1 MITHK
6 YIALTTIFLLYIV
19 SCVSSQ
25 RGSNFLNHGFL
36 EANLLKFGSSKV
48 YPSGLLELTNAS
60 MRQIGQAF
68 HGFPIPLSNSNS
80 TNTVS
85 FSTSFVFAITQG
97 PGAPGHGLAFVISPS
112 MDFSGAF
119 PSNYLGL
126 FNTSNNGNSL
136 NRILAIEFDTVQ
148 AVELNDIDDNH
159 VGIDL
164 NGVISIESAPAAYFD
179 DREAKN
185 ISLRLASGKPIR
197 VWIEYNATEIMLNVT
212 LAPQDRPKP
221 SSPLLSRKMNLSG
234 IFSQDHHVGFSA
246 ATGTVSSSHLIL
258 GWSFNIE
265 GEALDFDITKLP
277 SLPDPPPPSSP
288 SANPPA
294 SVKKDSNNTKL
305 IVICVAS
312 ATVAIMILVL
322 LGFWLFR
329 RKQIFFTG
337 GARKFSHQTIS
348 SATGGFDSSKLLG
361 ERNSGSFYKGQLA
374 PTEIIAVKRIKCTTR
389 HQKTTLIAEIE
400 AFSKIKQ
407 KNLVNLHGYCSKGN
421 EMYLV
426 YEYVSNGSLDRFL
439 FSNDRPVLTW
449 SDRFC
454 IIKGIASALQHL
466 HGEGQ
471 KPLIHGN
478 VKASNVL
485 LDEELNSRLGDYG
498 QGSRDRST
506 GHMAPE
512 LVNTGK
518 ATRDTDVFEFGVLM
532 MEIVCGRKAIEPT
545 KPPEEISL
553 VNWVLQGFKKGDLLQ
568 RCDSRINREHL
579 VAREVLLVLKTGLL
593 CANQSP
599 QVRPMMKQ
607 VFRFLDGT
615 EQLPHDD
622 YLFYGV
628 LQNDS

>member
-1 MITHK
+1 MMITSK
-6 YIALTTIFLLYIV
+6 SIASITIIFLLYLV

-25 RGSNFLNHGFL
+25 KETKFLNHGFV

-48 YPSGLLELTNAS
+48 YPSGLLELTNTS

-68 HGFPIPLSNSNS
+68 HGFPIPLANPNS
-80 TNTVS
+80 TNLVS
-85 FSTSFVFAITQG
+85 FSTSFVFAITPG

-136 NRILAIEFDTVQ
+136 NHILAVEFDTVQ

-164 NGVISIESAPAAYFD
+164 NGVVSSESASAAYFD

-185 ISLRLASGKPIR
+185 ISLKLASGKPIR
-197 VWIEYNATEIMLNVT
+197 VWIEYNAIEMMLNVT
-212 LAPQDRPKP
+212 LAPLDRPKP
-221 SSPLLSRKMNLSG
+221 NVALLSRKLNLSG
-234 IFSQDHHVGFSA
+234 IISQENYVGFSA
-246 ATGTVSSSHLIL
+246 ATGTVTSSHLVL
-258 GWSFNIE
+258 GWSFSLE
-265 GEALDFDITKLP
+265 GEALDFDIRKLP
-277 SLPDPPPPSSP
+277 SLPDPPAPLSP
-288 SANPPA
+288 SPSPPI
-294 SVKKDSNNTKL
+294 STKKNTNNTK
-305 IVICVAS
+305 IIIICAAS
-312 ATVAIMILVL
+312 ATVAIMILIL
-322 LGFWLFR
+322 LVFR
-329 RKQIFFTG
+329 FFRGNQTFFTG

-348 SATGGFDSSKLLG
+348 SATGGFDNSKLLG
-361 ERNSGSFYKGQLA
+361 ERNSGSFYKGQLT
-374 PTEIIAVKRIKCTTR
+374 PTEIIAVKKVTCSTR
-389 HQKTTLIAEIE
+389 QQKTTLIAEIDVI
-400 AFSKIKQ
+400 SKIKQ

-421 EMYLV
+421 EIYLV
-426 YEYVSNGSLDRFL
+426 YEYVPNGSLDRFL

-454 IIKGIASALQHL
+454 IIKGIASALQYL
-466 HGEGQ
+466 HGEGP

-485 LDEELNSRLGDYG
+485 LDEELNSRLGDFG
-498 QGSRDRST
+498 QGSRHSTT
-506 GHMAPE
+506 GHVAPE
-512 LVNTGK
+512 QLETGK
-518 ATRDTDVFEFGVLM
+518 ATRDTDVFAFGVLM

-553 VNWVLQGFKKGDLLQ
+553 VNWVLQGFKKGDLLEI
-568 RCDSRINREHL
+568 CDTRIDRESL

-593 CANQSP
+593 CANRSP
-599 QVRPMMKQ
+599 EARPMMKQ

-615 EQLPHDD
+615 ESLPHDD

-628 LQNDS
+628 

>member
-1 MITHK
+1 MITSK
-6 YIALTTIFLLYIV
+6 SIALTIIFLSYFV

-25 RGSNFLNHGFL
+25 RETKFLNHGFL
-36 EANLLKFGSSKV
+36 GANLLNLGSSKV
-48 YPSGLLELTNAS
+48 HPSGLLELTNTS

-68 HGFPIPLSNSNS
+68 HGFPMPLSNPNS
-80 TNTVS
+80 TNSLS

-97 PGAPGHGLAFVISPS
+97 TGAPGHGLAFVISPT

-136 NRILAIEFDTVQ
+136 NRILAVEFDTVQ

-164 NGVISIESAPAAYFD
+164 NGVVSIESAPAAYFD

-185 ISLRLASGKPIR
+185 RSLRLASGKPIR

-212 LAPQDRPKP
+212 LAPLDRPKP
-221 SSPLLSRKMNLSG
+221 SIPLLSRKLNLSG
-234 IFSQDHHVGFSA
+234 ILSQEHHAGFSA
-246 ATGTVSSSHLIL
+246 ATGTVASSHLVL

-265 GEALDFDITKLP
+265 GKESDFDITKLP
-277 SLPDPPPPSSP
+277 SLPDPPPTLSP
-288 SANPPA
+288 SPSPPVSAN
-294 SVKKDSNNTKL
+294 KKSSNTML
-305 IVICVAS
+305 IIIVAAS
-312 ATVAIMILVL
+312 ATVAIMILIFL
-322 LGFWLFR
+322 AFWFFR
-329 RKQIFFTG
+329 RDKIFFTG
-337 GARKFSHQTIS
+337 GARKFSYQTIS
-348 SATGGFDSSKLLG
+348 SATGGGFDNSKLLG
-361 ERNSGSFYKGQLA
+361 ERNSGSFYKGQLS
-374 PTEIIAVKRIKCTTR
+374 PTEIIAVKRITCATR
-389 HQKTTLIAEIE
+389 QQKTTLITEID
-400 AFSKIKQ
+400 AISKVKQ
-407 KNLVNLHGYCSKGN
+407 RNLVDLHGYCSKGN
-421 EMYLV
+421 EIYLV
-426 YEYVSNGSLDRFL
+426 YEYVPNGSLDRFL

-485 LDEELNSRLGDYG
+485 LDEELNARLGDYG
-498 QGSRDRST
+498 HGSRHSTT
-506 GHMAPE
+506 GHVAPE

-545 KPPEEISL
+545 KPPAEISL
-553 VNWVLQGFKKGDLLQ
+553 VNWVLQEFKKGNLLQ
-568 RCDSRINREHL
+568 ICDTRVNRENL

-593 CANQSP
+593 CANRSP
-599 QVRPMMKQ
+599 ESRPMMKQ

-615 EQLPHDD
+615 EPLPHDD

-628 LQNDS
+628 

>member
-1 MITHK
+1 MMITSK
-6 YIALTTIFLLYIV
+6 SLALTITFLLYL

-25 RGSNFLNHGFL
+25 RESNFLNHGFL

-48 YPSGLLELTNAS
+48 HPSGLLELTNTS

-68 HGFPIPLSNSNS
+68 HGFPIPLSNPNS
-80 TNTVS
+80 TNPVS

-97 PGAPGHGLAFVISPS
+97 SGAPGHGLAFVISPS

-136 NRILAIEFDTVQ
+136 NRILAVEFDTVQ

-197 VWIEYNATEIMLNVT
+197 VWIEYNATEMILNVT
-212 LAPQDRPKP
+212 LAPLDRPKP
-221 SSPLLSRKMNLSG
+221 NIALLSRKLNLSG
-234 IFSQDHHVGFSA
+234 IFSQEHHVGFSA
-246 ATGTVSSSHLIL
+246 ATGTVASSHFVL

-265 GEALDFDITKLP
+265 GKASEFDITKLP
-277 SLPDPPPPSSP
+277 SLPDPPPSLSP
-288 SANPPA
+288 SPSPPV
-294 SVKKDSNNTKL
+294 SVKKSSNNTKL
-305 IVICVAS
+305 IIIGAAS
-312 ATVAIMILVL
+312 ATIVVIVVLILL
-322 LGFWLFR
+322 WFWYIR
-329 RKQIFFTG
+329 NDKIFFSG
-337 GARKFSHQTIS
+337 GARKFSYQTIS
-348 SATGGFDSSKLLG
+348 SATGGFDNSKLLG
-361 ERNSGSFYKGQLA
+361 ERNTGSFYKGQIT
-374 PTEIIAVKRIKCTTR
+374 PTEIIAVKRITCTTR
-389 HQKTTLIAEIE
+389 QQKTTLIAEID
-400 AFSKIKQ
+400 AISKVKQ
-407 KNLVNLHGYCSKGN
+407 RNLVDLHGYCSKGN
-421 EMYLV
+421 EIYLV
-426 YEYVSNGSLDRFL
+426 YAYVPNGSLDRFL
-439 FSNDRPVLTW
+439 FNNDRPVLTW
-449 SDRFC
+449 SERFC

-485 LDEELNSRLGDYG
+485 LDEELNARLGDYG
-498 QGSRDRST
+498 QGSRHNTT
-506 GHMAPE
+506 GHVAPE

-568 RCDSRINREHL
+568 RCDARIINRENL

-593 CANQSP
+593 CANRSP
-599 QVRPMMKQ
+599 ESRPMMKN
-607 VFRFLDGT
+607 VFRYLDGT
-615 EQLPHDD
+615 EPLPHDD

-628 LQNDS
+628 

>member
-1 MITHK
+1 MMITSK
-6 YIALTTIFLLYIV
+6 SIALIIIFLLYLV

-25 RGSNFLNHGFL
+25 REIKFLNHGFL
-36 EANLLKFGSSKV
+36 GANLLKFGSSKV
-48 YPSGLLELTNAS
+48 HPSGLLELTNTS

-68 HGFPIPLSNSNS
+68 HGFPIPLSNPNS
-80 TNTVS
+80 TNSVS

-126 FNTSNNGNSL
+126 FNTSNNGISL
-136 NRILAIEFDTVQ
+136 NRILAVEFDTVQ

-164 NGVISIESAPAAYFD
+164 NGVTSIESAPAAYFD

-197 VWIEYNATEIMLNVT
+197 VWIEYNATEMMLNVT
-212 LAPQDRPKP
+212 LAPLDLPKP
-221 SSPLLSRKMNLSG
+221 SIPLLSRKLNLSG
-234 IFSQDHHVGFSA
+234 ILSQEHHVGFSA
-246 ATGTVSSSHLIL
+246 ATGTVASSHLVL
-258 GWSFNIE
+258 GWSFNIDGTASE
-265 GEALDFDITKLP
+265 FDITKLP
-277 SLPDPPPPSSP
+277 SLPDPPPLLSP
-288 SANPPA
+288 SPSPPV
-294 SVKKDSNNTKL
+294 SVKKDSNNMKL
-305 IVICVAS
+305 IIICATSGTFVIV
-312 ATVAIMILVL
+312 ILIL
-322 LGFWLFR
+322 LGFWVFR
-329 RKQIFFTG
+329 RKQTFFTG
-337 GARKFSHQTIS
+337 GARKFSHQKIS
-348 SATGGFDSSKLLG
+348 SATGGFDNSKLLG
-361 ERNSGSFYKGQLA
+361 ERNSGSFYKGQLS
-374 PTEIIAVKRIKCTTR
+374 PTEIIAVKRITCATR
-389 HQKTTLIAEIE
+389 QQKTTLITEID
-400 AFSKIKQ
+400 AISKVKQ
-407 KNLVNLHGYCSKGN
+407 RNLVDLHGYCSKGN
-421 EMYLV
+421 EIYLV
-426 YEYVSNGSLDRFL
+426 YEYVPNGSLDRFL

-485 LDEELNSRLGDYG
+485 LDEELNARLGDYG
-498 QGSRDRST
+498 HGSRHSTT
-506 GHMAPE
+506 GHVAPE

-545 KPPEEISL
+545 KPPAEISL
-553 VNWVLQGFKKGDLLQ
+553 VNWVLQEFKKGNLLQ
-568 RCDSRINREHL
+568 ICDTRVNRENL

-593 CANQSP
+593 CANRSP
-599 QVRPMMKQ
+599 ESRPMMKQ

-615 EQLPHDD
+615 EPLPHDD

-628 LQNDS
+628 